1 MENGTFTFPIRSY
14 IANDSACVSNPDLAG
29 PAAKSEAEIK
39 WNCESIYQKLNQIQN
54 MYIPANVKYLIRKR
68 ASPKHLLCESGS
80 FDSRPRRSHSFTA
93 HRSIASNKVDSSAL
107 MVSWLKINEKFV
119 KMLQKWTS
127 CYDYYL
133 RTTQSVSQ
141 SISSKVVSLNIS
153 LEWVW
158 MICKLFSSNT
168 GSSNNLAN
176 S

>member
-1 MENGTFTFPIRSY
+1 MINDPETASDSSNDDISY
-14 IANDSACVSNPDLAG
+14 INDQNSNNDVSILNNDISPISKNKENFPDM
-29 PAAKSEAEIK
+29 
-39 WNCESIYQKLNQIQN
+39 NCS
-54 MYIPANVKYLIRKR
+54 VSLIFT
-68 ASPKHLLCESGS
+68 ENDD
-80 FDSRPRRSHSFTA
+80 FDSIEGTIIYENDA
-93 HRSIASNKVDSSAL
+93 QI
-107 MVSWLKINEKFV
+107 KFR
-119 KMLQKWTS
+119 
-127 CYDYYL
+127 YEYYL

>member
-1 MENGTFTFPIRSY
+1 MKLWKYFTLKIKV
-14 IANDSACVSNPDLAG
+14 IKIKV
-29 PAAKSEAEIK
+29 PAK
-39 WNCESIYQKLNQIQN
+39 
-54 MYIPANVKYLIRKR
+54 VKYLIRKR

-80 FDSRPRRSHSFTA
+80 FDSKPRRSHSFTA

-107 MVSWLKINEKFV
+107 MVSWLKINEKISW
-119 KMLQKWTS
+119 KWCKNENS
-127 CYDYYL
+127 VIHHYL